1 MWAMIEVGMLPR
13 QAPPERRALYIN
25 AVKNLDM
32 SSSNAPSHPAAFAPA
47 FRLFPNARQ
56 VHIGDLMVYRIGGE
70 NAYELH
76 SRKQVGL
83 RPDGTFPELSLTP
96 SGVPSDWRFTVRW
109 TVMLGDRSMPASFA
123 RRADGALP
131 AFLEHDLYMLML
143 SPAHPLDVW
152 TRLLTERR
160 VCKPDLRMYMFAYAG
175 AITLDEFGKLAE
187 ALGDSVDVVEVRI
200 KHATVAEILASEHW
214 AHLSKLRSAALRVSL
229 PDDMDPA
236 DPHDSDVFA
245 GCCPVGLQER
255 IHVNAPP
262 APNGKSAP
270 PLWRD
275 LVLILDMDVPSNI
288 LPQEMYILP
297 RLPDAKALGEAM
309 AASYPH
315 VAVEVLFQMDTYV
328 NVEPMARRMA
338 RQVEQARDEAL
349 DQRRGPVGWKQA

>member
-1 MWAMIEVGMLPR
+1 MLPR
-13 QAPPERRALYIN
+13 QAPPERRALYMN

-32 SSSNAPSHPAAFAPA
+32 SSSTPSHPAAFGPA
-47 FRLFPNARQ
+47 FRSFPNARQ
-56 VHIGDLMVYRIGGE
+56 VHIDDLMVNKTGE

-76 SRKQVGL
+76 SRKQVSL
-83 RPDGTFPELSLTP
+83 RADGTFPELSLKP
-96 SGVPSDWRFTVRW
+96 SGVPADWRVTVRW
-109 TVMLGDRSMPASFA
+109 TVMLGDRSVPASFA
-123 RRADGALP
+123 RLAEGALP

-143 SPAHPLDVW
+143 SPAHPLNVW
-152 TRLLTERR
+152 TRLLTKRR
-160 VCKPDLRMYMFAYAG
+160 VCKPDLRMYMFSYAD

-187 ALGDSVDVVEVRI
+187 ALGDCVDVVEVSI

-236 DPHDSDVFA
+236 DAHDSDVFV

-255 IHVNAPP
+255 THVNAPP
-262 APNGKSAP
+262 APNGKPAP

-275 LVLILDMDVPSNI
+275 LVLVLDMDVPGNI
-288 LPQEMYILP
+288 MPQEMYILP
-297 RLPDAKALGEAM
+297 RLPDAKVLGAAM
-309 AASYPH
+309 ATSYPH
-315 VAVEVLFQMDTYV
+315 VAVEVVFQMDTYV

-338 RQVEQARDEAL
+338 RQLEQARDEAL